1 MENDDI
7 VFQQALDNVE
17 ESILLALQEM
27 DVPTAIDLA
36 AIERSEST
44 LDAWDYCYSIAIGLA
59 GVFIATDEA
68 FAEYLTKIHE
78 AASGNNG
85 DFDKFQS
92 FLGHALHHEGDAIDT
107 IKAPFKNR
115 NGGNAYGLFHR
126 LLWGHDIFSIGEDNP
141 FVLMYKQQGLSGII
155 QAVQHLLADT
165 TSKQG
170 LPLPFSSFFDITDE
184 DDPKKVSNY
193 LIKLAQQLSE
203 ESTGKK
209 SSAQEI
215 YSHMMTIRAQDVTAG
230 VVVRTVSEIYFKLRG
245 IIDDMRCT
253 EIRLI
258 AYTVNFL
265 GEAVVGATRQNGV
278 PYINTPLALAMS
290 TEFARFCYLNG
301 KDSLNLSQ
309 KTDVLHMQAEQLQLE
324 QGRLEGMLPE
334 YEDADSIIMAAD
346 IADDNIHDLLSFF
359 SEGLE

>member
-1 MENDDI
+1 
-7 VFQQALDNVE
+7 
-17 ESILLALQEM
+17 
-27 DVPTAIDLA
+27 
-36 AIERSEST
+36 
-44 LDAWDYCYSIAIGLA
+44 
-59 GVFIATDEA
+59 
-68 FAEYLTKIHE
+68 
-78 AASGNNG
+78 
-85 DFDKFQS
+85 
-92 FLGHALHHEGDAIDT
+92 
-107 IKAPFKNR
+107 
-115 NGGNAYGLFHR
+115 
-126 LLWGHDIFSIGEDNP
+126 
-141 FVLMYKQQGLSGII
+141 
-155 QAVQHLLADT
+155 
-165 TSKQG
+165 
-170 LPLPFSSFFDITDE
+170 
-184 DDPKKVSNY
+184 
-193 LIKLAQQLSE
+193 
-203 ESTGKK
+203 
-209 SSAQEI
+209 
-215 YSHMMTIRAQDVTAG
+215 MMTIRAQDATAG